1 MKSIIG
7 TKIGMTRV
15 FDENGRLV
23 PVTVIKV
30 DKCWTVGLKT
40 SEKHGYN
47 AVQLGFSIKKE
58 KNINKPYKGIF
69 KDIGDGTCPL
79 LVKEIRLQENNLVE
93 YSLGQE
99 ISIDIF
105 EKGDY
110 VDISAVSKG
119 KGFAGVMKR
128 HGFGGLSASHG
139 HGEYRRAPG
148 SIGASSYPSRVFKGQ
163 RMPGRMGGDNV
174 TIQKLEIVDIVLED
188 RLILVKGATPGIK
201 GACLK
206 IKETTKALKKK
217 KKVVAINTELK
228 LNKKR

>member
-15 FDENGRLV
+15 FDDNGRLV

-40 SEKHGYN
+40 IEKNGYN
-47 AVQLGFSIKKE
+47 AVQLGFSLKKE
-58 KNINKPYKGIF
+58 KKITKPYKGIF
-69 KDIGDGTCPL
+69 KDINNGDCPL
-79 LVKEIRLQENNLVE
+79 LVKEIRLNEKDLNE

-99 ISIDIF
+99 IFVDMF

-110 VDISAVSKG
+110 VDISAVTKG
-119 KGFAGVMKR
+119 KGFAGVIKR
-128 HGFGGLSASHG
+128 HGFGGLPASHG
-139 HGEYRRAPG
+139 NGEYRRAPG

-163 RMPGRMGGDNV
+163 RMPGRLGGENI
-174 TIQKLEIVDIVLED
+174 TIQKLEIVNVILED
-188 RLILVKGATPGIK
+188 KLILVKGATPGVK
-201 GACLK
+201 GVCLK

-217 KKVVAINTELK
+217 KIVIATNTELK